1 MRTRLSIARFETHS
15 SEPSAKNKT
24 TQSSC
29 QLNEFEPDVRGARAP
44 NASKAVLECLRPR
57 RSAVEGE
64 LLRYLGILAKKDPEG
79 FAYPSIA
86 RIAEKIERTR
96 CYLQQRIQFLES
108 VGRLIPT
115 RRVRHGR
122 ELKGWI
128 VVRYGDWVQS
138 QSRQA
143 GVAPASNNLEGL
155 PKSLPKTP
163 NNLGS
168 PAAKTDHKS
177 LTVQPDERSVSKRRF
192 CSGMLF
198 KDDCPVGSQSQFTS
212 TATATT
218 KIRRAN
224 GSLKSKKESQIDRLL
239 AKNLRDKE
247 TLQQVRQ
254 KYLGT
259 VHEDLLDVI
268 PPFREACKFLA
279 FSIDEDDPSLTWDF
293 CALMRSKWAEYK
305 SSLQDG
311 VRLPSKFCSQLIDSC
326 LEGDVHWPPS
336 FQEHRDRLREAEKT
350 DRLTFRISERSNAPP
365 ICLSVDPKSLPRKK
379 EAQL

>member
-1 MRTRLSIARFETHS
+1 MRTRLSIARLETHS
-15 SEPSAKNKT
+15 SEPSAENKT
-24 TQSSC
+24 TQSNC
-29 QLNEFEPDVRGARAP
+29 QLNEFQPDVHDTPAP
-44 NASKAVLECLRPR
+44 NASKSFLESLRPR

-64 LLRYLGILAKKDPEG
+64 LLRYLGALAKKDPEG

-86 RIAEKIERTR
+86 RIAEKIGRTP
-96 CYLQQRIQFLES
+96 CYLRRRIQFLEG
-108 VGRLIPT
+108 VGRIVPT

-122 ELKGWI
+122 ELEGWI
-128 VVRYGDWVQS
+128 VLRYGDWVQS

-143 GVAPASNNLEGL
+143 GAVPASNNFEESR
-155 PKSLPKTP
+155 KNLPKTP
-163 NNLGS
+163 NNLES
-168 PAAKTDHKS
+168 PAAKTDYKP
-177 LTVQPDERSVSKRRF
+177 LTMQPDERSASKRRS
-192 CSGMLF
+192 CSGILF
-198 KDDCPVGSQSQFTS
+198 KDDYPVGSQSQSTS

-224 GSLKSKKESQIDRLL
+224 VSLKSKKESQIDRLL

-247 TLQQVRQ
+247 TLQQVRE

-259 VHEDLLDVI
+259 THEDLLDVI

-293 CALMRSKWAEYK
+293 CALMRSKWTDDK

-326 LEGDVHWPPS
+326 LEGDTRWPPS

-350 DRLTFRISERSNAPP
+350 GRLAFRIRERSNAPP